1 MHREESDSKK
11 DWNRKERKRQ
21 DMTRIFLFILSF
33 LLLSSCQADPT
44 RGAIEQQLKQYPESR
59 VQDIYKSF
67 CQDNLG
73 PGHLIP
79 NPEAAKAYLMSELE
93 TYQEDLDN
101 ARYTM
106 PAVRYVLVGDA
117 GNYVRVDLSVVLD
130 SRVDAETLLDAFVRS
145 ANAGKILSTDAWKE
159 KWTAV
164 AAVIRK
170 DFPAI
175 PDASADLAAI
185 DSLMAEGHYIL
196 HHSRIF
202 NETYHPHYRIVA
214 REIFEKELKPLL

>member
-1 MHREESDSKK
+1 MNKK
-11 DWNRKERKRQ
+11 SNCLHNARGV
-21 DMTRIFLFILSF
+21 TRFPVLFALFS
-33 LLLSSCQADPT
+33 LLLMYACQSDPT
-44 RGAIEQQLKQYPESR
+44 RKAIERQLQQYPETR

-79 NPEAAKAYLMSELE
+79 DPDAAKSYLQSELAA
-93 TYQEDLDN
+93 YRKDLDS
-101 ARYTM
+101 ARYSK
-106 PAVRYVLVGDA
+106 PEERFVPVGDA

-130 SRVDAETLLDAFVRS
+130 TLVDEKKLLDAFVRS
-145 ANAGKILSTDAWKE
+145 ANEGKTLSVDEWKS
-159 KWTAV
+159 KWASV

-185 DSLMAEGHYIL
+185 DSLMAQGHYIL
-196 HHSRIF
+196 HHSHVF
-202 NETYHPHYRIVA
+202 NNAYHPHYRIVA
-214 REIFEKELKPLL
+214 RDIFDNELKPLL